1 VINFTNRCFPFCN
14 FTKTIPLEIF
24 KAMLKSHKL
33 VTIFLFFIILNPSF
47 GQKLTKKQVDSTYTT
62 LKVRPN
68 TIDKVDKLISLYK
81 KAVRAKISS
90 EEIIDEAILISEKL
104 FYIKGLGV
112 SYDRKGL
119 AARYNYDYSSSVAHH
134 KRALNYLSKTSDT
147 LLQIKCLNNIGV
159 SYRKLNLEKEAFDFY
174 FQALDL
180 SEKINHVKSITI
192 ALNGI
197 GNVFIDT
204 KEYDKALHYFKRVY
218 EYDLKNQNIRGQEYS
233 LSNIGEAYLY
243 NKSYDSAYHYINK
256 ALELTKEFKHR
267 QSEAIRYNLLGLLFQ
282 KKGDYQKSTN
292 YYKEA
297 IPLFTNENNI
307 RYLSN
312 TLINIGKNQLNSGK
326 VKDAEE
332 NIKVGLS
339 SAKMIK
345 SKENISLG
353 YSALVDYYTLT
364 KNYKRALDSHKIAT
378 AFNDSIVNEASQ
390 KSIISTQI
398 EYETAKKDAKIQQLA
413 LENELSKNKAKTS
426 FNRLIIISS
435 LSLIGIVV
443 LLYLLRLYRKN
454 SDLEIE
460 NKNSELQNY
469 LRQINEL
476 KDKVD
481 KKATLNDK
489 NFTDNFTEYEL
500 SKREKEVLTFL
511 TTGLSNEEIAEKMFV
526 SKNTIKTHIK
536 NIYSKLDVKNRI
548 QAIKKINGI

>member
-1 VINFTNRCFPFCN
+1 
-14 FTKTIPLEIF
+14 
-24 KAMLKSHKL
+24 MLKSHKL
-33 VTIFLFFIILNPSF
+33 VTTLLFFIALNPLF
-47 GQKLTKKQVDSTYTT
+47 GQKLTEKQVDSTYAT
-62 LKVRPN
+62 LQVKPN
-68 TIDKVDKLISLYK
+68 TTVKVDKLISLYK
-81 KAVRAKISS
+81 KAVKAKIPS
-90 EEIIDEAILISEKL
+90 EYIIDDAINISEKL
-104 FYIKGLGV
+104 FYIKGLGI

-119 AARYNYDYSSSVAHH
+119 TARYNYDFSNSVTHH

-147 LLQIKCLNNIGV
+147 LLQIKCLNNLGV

-218 EYDLKNQNIRGQEYS
+218 TYDLKNENIRGQEYS

-243 NKSYDSAYHYINK
+243 NKSYDSAYYYINK
-256 ALELTKEFKHR
+256 ALALTKEHKHK

-282 KKGDYQKSTN
+282 KKGDFQKSTEF
-292 YYKEA
+292 YKKA
-297 IPLFTNENNI
+297 VPLFTNENNI

-312 TLINIGKNQLNSGK
+312 TLINVGKNQLNSGNFK
-326 VKDAEE
+326 IAEE

-353 YSALVDYYTLT
+353 YNALVDYYTLT
-364 KNYKRALDSHKIAT
+364 KNYKKALNAHKIAT
-378 AFNDSIVNEASQ
+378 AFHDSIVNEASQ
-390 KSIISTQI
+390 KSIISTQVA
-398 EYETAKKDAKIQQLA
+398 YESAHKDLQIQKLA
-413 LENELSKNKAKTS
+413 TENEKNQNKAKTN
-426 FNRLIIISS
+426 FYRLLFILIVAI
-435 LSLIGIVV
+435 IGILFLSY
-443 LLYLLRLYRKN
+443 LLYLYRRN

-481 KKATLNDK
+481 KKVTLDNK
-489 NFTDNFTEYEL
+489 NFTDNFTNYEL